1 LILFCLE
8 GKNKNLKNNKAT
20 EIFKDFLKRGKNRI
34 TPERFEVLDAA
45 LDHEG
50 HFGADDLY
58 IKMKNSKSAVS
69 RATVYN
75 TLELLAQ
82 CDLITKRN
90 FGDNITRFESNFKK
104 QTHDHLICV
113 DCGRIIEFTDPRIRK
128 IPQEISES
136 FDFEFH
142 SYSFNIFGR
151 CKNKK
156 ECKNRK

>member
-1 LILFCLE
+1 MSYVV
-8 GKNKNLKNNKAT
+8 KNEKAA

-45 LDHEG
+45 LDFDG
-50 HFGADDLY
+50 HFGADELY
-58 IKMKNSKSAVS
+58 IEMKNAKSRVS

-82 CDLITKRN
+82 CDLLSKRN
-90 FGDNITRFESNFKK
+90 FGDNLTRFESNFKR

-113 DCGRIIEFTDPRIRK
+113 ECGKIIEFTDSRIKK
-128 IPQEISES
+128 IPQEICDN
-136 FDFEFH
+136 FDFDFD

-156 ECKNRK
+156 DCKNRK

>member
-1 LILFCLE
+1 M
-8 GKNKNLKNNKAT
+8 KNEQAT
-20 EIFKDFLKRGKNRI
+20 QIFKDFLKREKNRI

-45 LDHEG
+45 IEHEG

-82 CDLITKRN
+82 CELISKRN

-113 DCGRIIEFTDPRIRK
+113 DCGRIIEFTDSRIKK
-128 IPQEISES
+128 IPKDISDS
-136 FDFEFH
+136 FDFEYL

-156 ECKNRK
+156 DCLNRK

>member
-1 LILFCLE
+1 MRNE
-8 GKNKNLKNNKAT
+8 KAA
-20 EIFKDFLKRGKNRI
+20 EVFRSFLKRGKNRI

-45 LDHEG
+45 LEHDG
-50 HFGADDLY
+50 HFGADDLF
-58 IKMKNSKSAVS
+58 IQLKNVHSKVS

-82 CDLITKRN
+82 CELLSKRN
-90 FGDNITRFESNFKK
+90 FGDNLNRYESNYKR

-113 DCGRIIEFTDPRIRK
+113 DCGKIVEFSDPRLNK
-128 IPQEISES
+128 LPLELSEKLGYEL
-136 FDFEFH
+136 D
-142 SYSFNIFGR
+142 SYSFNIFAR

>member
-1 LILFCLE
+1 
-8 GKNKNLKNNKAT
+8 LKNNKAV

-45 LDHEG
+45 LEHEG

-58 IKMKNSKSAVS
+58 VKMKNSNSAVS

-75 TLELLAQ
+75 TLELLSQ
-82 CDLITKRN
+82 CDLISKRN

-113 DCGRIIEFTDPRIRK
+113 DCGKITEFSDPRIK
-128 IPQEISES
+128 KLPQEICDN
-136 FDFEFH
+136 FDFEFN

-156 ECKNRK
+156 DCRYKK

>member
-1 LILFCLE
+1 
-8 GKNKNLKNNKAT
+8 LKNDKAV
-20 EIFKDFLKRGKNRI
+20 EIFKDFLKRGKYRI
-34 TPERFEVLDAA
+34 TPERFEVLEAA
-45 LDHEG
+45 LQHEG

-58 IKMKNSKSAVS
+58 VKMKNTKSVIS

-82 CDLITKRN
+82 CELISKRN
-90 FGDNITRFESNFKK
+90 FGDNMTRFESNFKR

-113 DCGRIIEFTDPRIRK
+113 DCGRIIEFTDPRIKK
-128 IPQEISES
+128 IPQEICDN

-156 ECKNRK
+156 DCINKK

>member
-1 LILFCLE
+1 M
-8 GKNKNLKNNKAT
+8 KNEKAEEVFRT
-20 EIFKDFLKRGKNRI
+20 FLKHGKNRI

-45 LDHEG
+45 LEYKG

-58 IKMKNSKSAVS
+58 IQLKNLKSKVS

-82 CDLITKRN
+82 CDLLSKRN
-90 FGDNITRFESNFKK
+90 FGDNLNRFESNYKR

-113 DCGRIIEFTDPRIRK
+113 DCGKIVEFSDERLNK
-128 IPQEISES
+128 IPQEVSAKLG
-136 FDFEFH
+136 FDLD
-142 SYSFNIFGR
+142 SYSFNIFAR
-151 CKNKK
+151 CKNQK